1 MYLTIDGYNLE
12 YIPSQN
18 RIVIGLPQ
26 THSTIKNTAL
36 PVEDRKIELSVNDL
50 AILLQ
55 IVRYMFK
62 GGMENALS

>member
-36 PVEDRKIELSVNDL
+36 PVEDRKNELSENDL
-50 AILLQ
+50 VTIL
-55 IVRYMFK
+55 YMVVAMCR
-62 GGMENALS
+62 GRSDT

>member
-26 THSTIKNTAL
+26 THSTINNTAL
-36 PVEDRKIELSVNDL
+36 PVEDRKTELSENEL
-50 AILLQ
+50 AMLLL
-55 IVRYMFK
+55 IVRYIFK
-62 GGMENALS
+62 GNKV